1 MCTIRFA
8 LKLDDNSLN
17 GELEPLSSNFASSL
31 SSLLPS
37 SLRGATL
44 TQDPTLAVEAKTDV
58 EVVIDTSRLRT
69 KKKKKVKGQTNVV
82 LLDTNT
88 EVESSDAV
96 TVTSP
101 PTPQITSP
109 IQPSDQTDELNSRL
123 NLLLNSQISSQDAA
137 ETSEALPPVIYNSV
151 DLREKTTSNK
161 PDCDSSNPQGMYGT
175 SVLDNQR
182 DPPTAV
188 VTSASLT
195 PIANK
200 SIGALFPVMTG
211 RASLLSEE
219 ASEENIPDPAP
230 RLEDLD
236 YGSNPLNCKTN
247 QSTENDSS
255 LKKDELKHALL
266 SVMEKKDEL
275 EEQVKSMKKLLEKEI
290 NHVAEVKQ
298 ELSDIKQINKEK
310 QEKQEA
316 KIGILLRE
324 NELLKHQLK
333 KYVGAVQKLRDGPHA
348 YETLAKLE
356 GSKDSEGNRYI
367 DYHYEASEY
376 EKKLIQVAE
385 MHGELLEFNESLQK
399 VLQNKDG
406 TISRLREELVS
417 LRGPLPDSE
426 DRLTEDTVSLS
437 SSCTGSLNTGSSR
450 PLVNLW
456 IPTVFLTGSG
466 SSKHHVYQVY
476 IRIRET
482 EWNVFRR
489 YSQFYQLHS
498 SLRKKDPI
506 ISSFDFPPK
515 KSVGNRNESFVE
527 DRRKMLQSY
536 MRSVVN
542 YLVTTDVN
550 LSLCSDKETL
560 ISLIP
565 FFGDSTISNASER
578 PP

>member
-1 MCTIRFA
+1 M
-8 LKLDDNSLN
+8 N
-17 GELEPLSSNFASSL
+17 GELEQSTNFASSL

-37 SLRGATL
+37 SLRSPPL
-44 TQDPTLAVEAKTDV
+44 PQDPTLALQTGV

-82 LLDTNT
+82 LLESKE
-88 EVESSDAV
+88 EVEGTDAV
-96 TVTSP
+96 TSP
-101 PTPQITSP
+101 LPTELTSP
-109 IQPSDQTDELNSRL
+109 IQPTDQSDELSSRL
-123 NLLLNSQISSQDAA
+123 NLLLNSQLSSQNTTGTA
-137 ETSEALPPVIYNSV
+137 EDLLPVKPVMYNSV
-151 DLREKTTSNK
+151 DLTRKTSTNQT
-161 PDCDSSNPQGMYGT
+161 DLDSHNPEGKYG
-175 SVLDNQR
+175 SGIVLDNVG
-182 DPPTAV
+182 DPPAAMA
-188 VTSASLT
+188 TSSSLT
-195 PIANK
+195 PITNK

-219 ASEENIPDPAP
+219 AAEENIPDPVP

-236 YGSNPLNCKTN
+236 YGSNPVNCKEDP
-247 QSTENDSS
+247 STENDSS

-266 SVMEKKDEL
+266 SVMKKKDEL

-316 KIGILLRE
+316 KMGILSRE

-333 KYVGAVQKLRDGPHA
+333 KYVGAVQKLRHGPHA

-356 GSKDSEGNRYI
+356 ESKDSEGNKYI

-385 MHGELLEFNESLQK
+385 MHGELLEFNENLQK
-399 VLQNKDG
+399 VLQSKEG
-406 TISRLREELVS
+406 TICRLKEELVS

-426 DRLTEDTVSLS
+426 ERLTEDNVSLT
-437 SSCTGSLNTGSSR
+437 SSCTGSITTGSIR

-489 YSQFYQLHS
+489 YSQFYQLHC
-498 SLRKKDPI
+498 SLKKKDPL
-506 ISSFDFPPK
+506 ISSFEFPPK

-527 DRRKMLQSY
+527 DRRRMLQSY
-536 MRSVVN
+536 IRSVVN

-550 LSLCSDKETL
+550 LSFCSDKETL
-560 ISLIP
+560 VTLIP
-565 FFGDSTISNASER
+565 FFADSTIPNEM
-578 PP
+578 

>member
-1 MCTIRFA
+1 M
-8 LKLDDNSLN
+8 N
-17 GELEPLSSNFASSL
+17 GEPEQSTNFASSL

-37 SLRGATL
+37 SLRAPTL
-44 TQDPTLAVEAKTDV
+44 SQDLAVEAKTDA
-58 EVVIDTSRLRT
+58 EVLIDTSRLRT
-69 KKKKKVKGQTNVV
+69 KKKKKKVKGQTNVV
-82 LLDTNT
+82 LLESNV
-88 EVESSDAV
+88 EVERTDV
-96 TVTSP
+96 ETSP
-101 PTPQITSP
+101 LPTQILSP
-109 IQPSDQTDELNSRL
+109 IQPSDQSDRLNSRL
-123 NLLLNSQISSQDAA
+123 NLLLNSQLYIQDAT
-137 ETSEALPPVIYNSV
+137 ETSDDLLPVIYNSV
-151 DLREKTTSNK
+151 DLSRKISTNHNNFDSNNPEGSYESTVIDNLREA
-161 PDCDSSNPQGMYGT
+161 PAAMVSSN
-175 SVLDNQR
+175 
-182 DPPTAV
+182 
-188 VTSASLT
+188 SLT
-195 PIANK
+195 PITNK
-200 SIGALFPVMTG
+200 NIGALFPVMTG
-211 RASLLSEE
+211 TASLLSEE
-219 ASEENIPDPAP
+219 VAEENIPNPVP

-236 YGSNPLNCKTN
+236 YGSNPLNCTRKD
-247 QSTENDSS
+247 QSADNDSS
-255 LKKDELKHALL
+255 LKKDDLKHALL
-266 SVMEKKDEL
+266 SQMKKKDEL
-275 EEQVKSMKKLLEKEI
+275 EEQVKSMKNLLEKEI

-316 KIGILLRE
+316 KLGILSRE

-356 GSKDSEGNRYI
+356 GSKDTEGNRYI

-399 VLQNKDG
+399 VLQSKDG

-417 LRGPLPDSE
+417 LRGPLPETE
-426 DRLTEDTVSLS
+426 DRLTEDTVSVS
-437 SSCTGSLNTGSSR
+437 SSCTGSINIGSSR

-498 SLRKKDPI
+498 SLKKKDPI
-506 ISSFDFPPK
+506 INSFDFPRK
-515 KSVGNRNESFVE
+515 KTVGNRNESFVE
-527 DRRKMLQSY
+527 DRRRMLQSY
-536 MRSVVN
+536 IRSVVN

-550 LSLCSDKETL
+550 LSFCSDKETL
-560 ISLIP
+560 VTLIP
-565 FFGDSTISNASER
+565 FFADSAVTNEM
-578 PP
+578 

>member
-1 MCTIRFA
+1 M
-8 LKLDDNSLN
+8 N
-17 GELEPLSSNFASSL
+17 GELDQSTHFASSL

-37 SLRGATL
+37 SLSSLRGPTL
-44 TQDPTLAVEAKTDV
+44 SQDLAVEAKPDV

-69 KKKKKVKGQTNVV
+69 KKKKKVKGKTNVV
-82 LLDTNT
+82 LLESNVE
-88 EVESSDAV
+88 EVESNEAE
-96 TVTSP
+96 TETSP
-101 PTPQITSP
+101 LATQIMSP
-109 IQPSDQTDELNSRL
+109 IQPSDQSDELNSRL
-123 NLLLNSQISSQDAA
+123 NLLLNTQIPSQAA
-137 ETSEALPPVIYNSV
+137 TETSEDLLPVIYNSV
-151 DLREKTTSNK
+151 DLTKKTSTNQNNFDSN
-161 PDCDSSNPQGMYGT
+161 NPEGGT
-175 SVLDNQR
+175 AVLDNR
-182 DPPTAV
+182 GEAPAAM
-188 VTSASLT
+188 VTSNSLT
-195 PIANK
+195 PITNK
-200 SIGALFPVMTG
+200 SIGALFPVMAG

-219 ASEENIPDPAP
+219 AAEENIPDPVP

-236 YGSNPLNCKTN
+236 YGSNPVNCKTKD
-247 QSTENDSS
+247 QSAENDSS

-266 SVMEKKDEL
+266 SLMKKKDEL
-275 EEQVKSMKKLLEKEI
+275 EEQVKSMKNLLAKEI

-316 KIGILLRE
+316 KIGILSRE

-356 GSKDSEGNRYI
+356 GSKDTEGNRYI

-385 MHGELLEFNESLQK
+385 MHGELLEFNENLQK

-406 TISRLREELVS
+406 TISRLREELEL
-417 LRGPLPDSE
+417 LRGPLPTE
-426 DRLTEDTVSLS
+426 DRLTDNVSVS
-437 SSCTGSLNTGSSR
+437 SSCTGTGSITTGSSR

-489 YSQFYQLHS
+489 YSQFYQLHC
-498 SLRKKDPI
+498 SLKKKDPI
-506 ISSFDFPPK
+506 INSFAFPPK

-527 DRRKMLQSY
+527 DRRIMLQSY
-536 MRSVVN
+536 IRSVVN

-550 LSLCSDKETL
+550 ISFCSDKETL
-560 ISLIP
+560 ITLIP
-565 FFGDSTISNASER
+565 FFADSTIPNEM
-578 PP
+578 

>member
-1 MCTIRFA
+1 M
-8 LKLDDNSLN
+8 DDNSLN

-82 LLDTNT
+82 LLDTNL

-96 TVTSP
+96 TSHSP
-101 PTPQITSP
+101 QQITSP
-109 IQPSDQTDELNSRL
+109 IQPSSQTDELSSRL
-123 NLLLNSQISSQDAA
+123 NLLLNSQIPSQDAA
-137 ETSEALPPVIYNSV
+137 ETSEDLPPVIYNSV
-151 DLREKTTSNK
+151 DLTGKTSTNQHHF
-161 PDCDSSNPQGMYGT
+161 DGA
-175 SVLDNQR
+175 SVLDN
-182 DPPTAV
+182 PGEAPAAV
-188 VTSASLT
+188 PVVSSASMT
-195 PIANK
+195 PITNK

-219 ASEENIPDPAP
+219 AAEENPPEPVP

-236 YGSNPLNCKTN
+236 YGSNPFSCKTN

-275 EEQVKSMKKLLEKEI
+275 EEQVKSMKKLFDKEL

-298 ELSDIKQINKEK
+298 ELSDIKEINKEK

-316 KIGILLRE
+316 KMGILSRE

-399 VLQNKDG
+399 VLQTKEA

-426 DRLTEDTVSLS
+426 ERLTEDTVSLS
-437 SSCTGSLNTGSSR
+437 SSCTGSLTTGSSR
-450 PLVNLW
+450 ALVNLW

-489 YSQFYQLHS
+489 YSQFYQLHC
-498 SLRKKDPI
+498 SLKKKDPI
-506 ISSFDFPPK
+506 INSFDFPPK

-527 DRRKMLQSY
+527 DRRRMLQSY
-536 MRSVVN
+536 VRTVVN

-560 ISLIP
+560 VALIP
-565 FFGDSTISNASER
+565 FFGDSTIPNASER